1 MTGEWKETKGLKI
14 IKWIFALLV
23 VLVTMYLI
31 SGQFLL
37 PKDVTDSGYS
47 CKEFVSKWTRV
58 HPDGTRSEIVVP
70 GTCDAKRN
78 ELVTIETTLPETIEH
93 NEYLCFHGSRQDL
106 TMYVDGEL
114 RQEYTTKHSQ
124 LFGRSSATAYV
135 FVELKEEDAGKTLTV
150 TSQTDTSYTGIFY
163 SVYIGDR
170 MGIWKKLADQYAS
183 ELLVAFLTL
192 ILGLISIAGSVA
204 LRVAYK
210 RQMELEFLGWGVVLA
225 AMWIITNSVFRQLI
239 FPNLSTVADLSF
251 IYIILI
257 PIPILIY
264 MSRIQRGRYNR
275 CYEVAGF
282 SCILTC
288 IICTILHIAEI
299 VEFADTIIAI
309 AVVCVSAIVMMG
321 TTMILDVKKGYIKE
335 YPLVAAGMLFAF
347 GASVVQF
354 IMYFQRTSTF
364 NGVTLAVGLIFL
376 LLFSVINTIGQIM
389 HMEKEKQKALSSNK
403 SKARFL
409 ANMSHEIR
417 TPINAILGMDAMILR
432 ETKDNPIKEYAL
444 DIQNAGQSLLSLI
457 NDILDFSKIESGKME
472 LMPAEYD
479 FSSMIH
485 DIMNMITMKA
495 QKKGLDMNLSVD
507 ESLPSRLWG
516 DDVRIRQILVNILN
530 NAVKY
535 TNEGGVTLRVKG
547 EVEENRVSLYF
558 EVEDTGIGIKEED
571 IAKLFAEYER
581 IEDKKIRYVEGTGLG
596 MSITTHL
603 LSMMGSTLQVKSE
616 YGKGSRFFFY
626 LDQEIVDKEPIGN
639 LEKRIQEQATEFS
652 YQVSFR
658 APQAKILVVD
668 DNAINRRVFIN
679 LVKETEICV
688 DEASG
693 GLSCLDLVAVN
704 RYDII
709 FLDHM
714 MPDLDGIETFRRMRS
729 FEDYPCKDT
738 PVVILTANAITGA
751 KEMYLSEGF
760 DSFLSKP
767 VNPDKLENMLQE
779 LLPEDKIIYEE
790 EKEISM
796 SKNENFDMDFP
807 EIEGIDFEYAM
818 FRMKNKSI
826 YQNTIWDFY
835 RMLDAEANEL
845 ESFLQGILSGDEEAW
860 NLYRVKVHAMKTSAA
875 MIGAIGTSSLAKTLE
890 YAARDKQLD
899 FVQNVTPA
907 FLAEWR
913 RYKELLQEII
923 PEEEEKMAPDYPKIR
938 EYLVQLDNALQEMDL
953 GFMDECMEQILM
965 YQYPD
970 SLQEMVSELEQSV
983 TNIDVELASKKIE
996 AIQSRIEQEG

>member
-1 MTGEWKETKGLKI
+1 
-14 IKWIFALLV
+14 
-23 VLVTMYLI
+23 
-31 SGQFLL
+31 
-37 PKDVTDSGYS
+37 
-47 CKEFVSKWTRV
+47 
-58 HPDGTRSEIVVP
+58 
-70 GTCDAKRN
+70 
-78 ELVTIETTLPETIEH
+78 
-93 NEYLCFHGSRQDL
+93 
-106 TMYVDGEL
+106 
-114 RQEYTTKHSQ
+114 
-124 LFGRSSATAYV
+124 
-135 FVELKEEDAGKTLTV
+135 
-150 TSQTDTSYTGIFY
+150 
-163 SVYIGDR
+163 
-170 MGIWKKLADQYAS
+170 
-183 ELLVAFLTL
+183 
-192 ILGLISIAGSVA
+192 
-204 LRVAYK
+204 
-210 RQMELEFLGWGVVLA
+210 
-225 AMWIITNSVFRQLI
+225 
-239 FPNLSTVADLSF
+239 
-251 IYIILI
+251 
-257 PIPILIY
+257 
-264 MSRIQRGRYNR
+264 
-275 CYEVAGF
+275 
-282 SCILTC
+282 
-288 IICTILHIAEI
+288 
-299 VEFADTIIAI
+299 
-309 AVVCVSAIVMMG
+309 
-321 TTMILDVKKGYIKE
+321 
-335 YPLVAAGMLFAF
+335 
-347 GASVVQF
+347 
-354 IMYFQRTSTF
+354 
-364 NGVTLAVGLIFL
+364 
-376 LLFSVINTIGQIM
+376 
-389 HMEKEKQKALSSNK
+389 
-403 SKARFL
+403 
-409 ANMSHEIR
+409 
-417 TPINAILGMDAMILR
+417 
-432 ETKDNPIKEYAL
+432 
-444 DIQNAGQSLLSLI
+444 
-457 NDILDFSKIESGKME
+457 
-472 LMPAEYD
+472 
-479 FSSMIH
+479 
-485 DIMNMITMKA
+485 
-495 QKKGLDMNLSVD
+495 
-507 ESLPSRLWG
+507 
-516 DDVRIRQILVNILN
+516 
-530 NAVKY
+530 
-535 TNEGGVTLRVKG
+535 
-547 EVEENRVSLYF
+547 
-558 EVEDTGIGIKEED
+558 
-571 IAKLFAEYER
+571 
-581 IEDKKIRYVEGTGLG
+581 
-596 MSITTHL
+596 
-603 LSMMGSTLQVKSE
+603 
-616 YGKGSRFFFY
+616 
-626 LDQEIVDKEPIGN
+626 
-639 LEKRIQEQATEFS
+639 
-652 YQVSFR
+652 
-658 APQAKILVVD
+658 VD